1 MLCVQLRRV
10 IVSPG
15 LAQMEG
21 HHGTSSKRGSSLAR
35 QDHGIAVA
43 VWSAARHRM
52 SVMGGQFWGLRQI
65 SALDGQQRA
74 WNVGQVHREREL
86 QELKDGFALRDVY
99 RKCWAGLGT
108 KEDAEQAVNLLV
120 DYDWLMV
127 CDVPT
132 ATRSARQYF
141 VNPKCAI
148 CAVND
153 CPPTKP
159 TKPTKP
165 TDS

>member
-1 MLCVQLRRV
+1 MEPVQNADQVSRGKTTGSQWRFGALLV
-10 IVSPG
+10 IAC
-15 LAQMEG
+15 L
-21 HHGTSSKRGSSLAR
+21 
-35 QDHGIAVA
+35 
-43 VWSAARHRM
+43 